1 MQMEDNMSILVVG
14 SVALDNL
21 ETPYG
26 KRENVLGGTATNF
39 SAAAS
44 FFTSVHMIGVVGHD
58 FEDTH
63 IDFLKS
69 RKIDISGLKVDA
81 TGKTFRW
88 TGKYFDDINRRE
100 TLDTQLGVFAG
111 FDPELNDFHREMP
124 FLFLAGIHPSL
135 QLKVLGQMKQPKVV
149 ALDTWNLWIDTT
161 RDELQKVIERSD
173 MMFVNDEEA
182 RKLTGE
188 INVTKAAKK
197 ILSWGPKV
205 VVIKRGEY
213 GALLYTK
220 DMVFAVPGMPL
231 SKVVDPTGAGDTFAG
246 GFMGCVARAGD
257 ISEKTLRKAV
267 ISGSAMASFQVEDF
281 GLDRLRRLTWNEIE
295 SRMREFKEL
304 SHFEM

>member
-1 MQMEDNMSILVVG
+1 MSILVVG

-21 ETPYG
+21 ETPHG
-26 KRENVLGGTATNF
+26 KREGILGGTATNF
-39 SAAAS
+39 STAAS
-44 FFTSVHMIGVVGHD
+44 FFTTVHMIGVVGHD
-58 FEDTH
+58 FGDTH
-63 IDFLKS
+63 MKFLTKKGIDV
-69 RKIDISGLKVDA
+69 SGLKVDP

-88 TGKYFDDINRRE
+88 TGRYFDDINRRE

-111 FDPELNDFHREMP
+111 FNPELNDFHREMP

-135 QLKVLGQMKQPKVV
+135 QLKVLGQMKQPKIV

-161 RDELQKVIERSD
+161 RNELQKVIERSS

-205 VVIKRGEY
+205 VIIKRGEY

-220 DMVFAVPGMPL
+220 DMVFAAPGMPL
-231 SKVVDPTGAGDTFAG
+231 TTVVDPTGAGDTFAG
-246 GFMGCVARAGD
+246 GFMGYLAKTGETND
-257 ISEKTLRKAV
+257 STLRRAV

-281 GLDRLRRLTWNEIE
+281 GLDRLRRLTWKEIE
-295 SRMREFKEL
+295 SRMKSFKEL
-304 SHFEM
+304 SHFEL